1 MYNVNFYGLKL
12 QKGAVFVKIKDSI
25 TYVDLAKLKKET
37 LKEISADMDLPDIG
51 SADELASG
59 INASI
64 FEDPKKRDIL
74 GKYDN
79 IILAPRGSVS
89 WFVVH
94 GDKNIKGLKDRLT
107 KLNPNPFKKMIEY
120 SNMQLSTTPTIFAGI
135 EITEGTYM
143 LRYAFRSGNISLRSM
158 SGKETVPSS
167 SFGTV
172 YVDESNGII
181 EVRAPYNS
189 SGKIANQVVSMLNTD
204 EDKIKLV
211 KKDILEKYNDM
222 GEFAN
227 KLNGKIKETTDIP
240 NAMFKDLST
249 EQLESILNI
258 LNSIDNE
265 INEVQPSEDEEQ
277 SLSLFEQI
285 EKSKVWMSKEFPEV
299 SFLWLVLSG
308 LGKVQL
314 GSTIEDLRKSPLYG
328 CLSPYLENQGGYIE
342 FPFLDGSIEKIGE
355 IQVGIASKTINFSKN
370 VTESALT
377 TVRNQIFEL

>member
-1 MYNVNFYGLKL
+1 M
-12 QKGAVFVKIKDSI
+12 
-25 TYVDLAKLKKET
+25 
-37 LKEISADMDLPDIG
+37 
-51 SADELASG
+51 
-59 INASI
+59 
-64 FEDPKKRDIL
+64 